1 MSRAAETSESLVR
14 QHAGYAKSLE
24 PELRHG
30 PHAYLA
36 PQLTDKGRSTVG
48 PKGWEPQNRVLTSVS

>member
-1 MSRAAETSESLVR
+1 MSRGLVR
-14 QHAGYAKSLE
+14 QHAGYAKGLE
-24 PELRHG
+24 TELRHG

-36 PQLTDKGRSTVG
+36 PQLTDKCRSTVG